1 MIAEIGQI
9 TLIMSLCLAALLA
22 VLPMLGTYTGQGRL
36 ITSAQPLTF
45 ALVTMLSISFA
56 TLVLTFLFDDFSVQ
70 YVAQNSNRLLPAFY
84 KVSATWGGHE
94 GSLLLWILI
103 LSLWMGAVALFARQL
118 PIILYARILSVL
130 GIISVGFIAFSLFTS
145 NPFIRYLPE
154 FPLEGASL
162 NPLLQDIGL
171 ILHPPLLYMGYVGF
185 SVAFAFAVAA
195 LLDGKLDS
203 AWLRW
208 CRPWSLVAWLF
219 LTLGIVLGSWWAY
232 YELGWGGWW
241 FWDPVENASFLPWL
255 AGTALI
261 HSLSV
266 SEKRGLFKNWTVLLA
281 IITFSLSLLG
291 TFLVR
296 SGVLTSVHAFAS
308 DPERGYF
315 ILWLLGI
322 TVGGSLSLYAW
333 RASTVRSQNRYA
345 LLSRENFLL
354 INNVLLMVATFVVLL
369 GTLYPLIVE
378 AFNQGP
384 LSVGPPYFNA
394 IFVPLGII
402 IMLLLGIGTVLRWKQ
417 NSLTDVLSRL
427 TSSIVISIIF
437 GLAFNLLV
445 FAELNFSVVLAGV
458 LCAWIVLTTLVDIR
472 HKLRNKAWLKGF
484 LSLPLSYLGMVL
496 AHVGLGLTALGIAV
510 VSNFAIDKD
519 LRMSIGESVTVGAYE
534 FELMSIDDVMGPNYT
549 SKQGIIALS
558 GEGEITAYIH
568 PEKRRYIP
576 SGQVMT
582 EAAIS
587 AGLSK
592 DIYVAMGEEIDN
604 GTWAMRIHIKPMVRF
619 IWLGGLMMAL
629 GGLLAAWDK
638 RYRRKLKQLAQQPS
652 SLEVQP

>member
-22 VLPMLGTYTGQGRL
+22 LLPLLGTYTGQGRL

-45 ALVTMLSISFA
+45 ALVTMLSISFTA
-56 TLVLTFLFDDFSVQ
+56 LVLTFLFDDFSVQ
-70 YVAQNSNRLLPAFY
+70 YVAQNSNRLLPVFY

-103 LSLWMGAVALFARQL
+103 LSLWTGAVALFARQL
-118 PIILYARILSVL
+118 PVILYARILSVL
-130 GIISVGFIAFSLFTS
+130 GIIAVGFIAFSLFTS
-145 NPFIRYLPE
+145 NPFLRYLPE

-322 TVGGSLSLYAW
+322 TVGGSLSLFAW
-333 RASTVRSQNRYA
+333 RASTVRSATGYG

-354 INNVLLMVATFVVLL
+354 INNILLMIATFVVLL
-369 GTLYPLIVE
+369 GTLYPLIIE
-378 AFNQGP
+378 AFDQGP

-402 IMLLLGIGTVLRWKQ
+402 IMLLLGIGTILRWKH
-417 NSLTDVLSRL
+417 NLLTDVMNRL
-427 TSSIVISIIF
+427 RSSIAISIVF
-437 GLAFNLLV
+437 GLAFNLI
-445 FAELNFSVVLAGV
+445 FYKAFNFSVALAAS
-458 LCAWIVLTTLVDIR
+458 LCAWIAITSFMDMK
-472 HKLRNKAWLKGF
+472 HKLRHKSWSKGIF
-484 LSLPLSYLGMVL
+484 SLPLSYLGMML
-496 AHVGLGLTALGIAV
+496 AHIGLGFTALGIAV
-510 VSNFAIDKD
+510 VSNFAVDKD
-519 LRMSIGESVTVGAYE
+519 LRMAIGESVTVSTYE
-534 FELMSIDDVMGPNYT
+534 FKLMSVDDVMGPNYT
-549 SKQGIIALS
+549 SKQGIIELS
-558 GEGEITAYIH
+558 KEGVIEAYIH

-582 EAAIS
+582 EASIIAN
-587 AGLSK
+587 LTK
-592 DIYVAMGEEIDN
+592 DIYVAMGEELEN
-604 GTWAMRIHIKPMVRF
+604 GIWAMRIHIKPMVRF
-619 IWLGGLMMAL
+619 IWLGGVMMAI

-638 RYRRKLKQLAQQPS
+638 RYRRKLPHVRKQAP
-652 SLEVQP
+652 LEGV

>member
-1 MIAEIGQI
+1 
-9 TLIMSLCLAALLA
+9 
-22 VLPMLGTYTGQGRL
+22 
-36 ITSAQPLTF
+36 
-45 ALVTMLSISFA
+45 
-56 TLVLTFLFDDFSVQ
+56 
-70 YVAQNSNRLLPAFY
+70 
-84 KVSATWGGHE
+84 
-94 GSLLLWILI
+94 
-103 LSLWMGAVALFARQL
+103 
-118 PIILYARILSVL
+118 
-130 GIISVGFIAFSLFTS
+130 
-145 NPFIRYLPE
+145 
-154 FPLEGASL
+154 
-162 NPLLQDIGL
+162 
-171 ILHPPLLYMGYVGF
+171 
-185 SVAFAFAVAA
+185 
-195 LLDGKLDS
+195 
-203 AWLRW
+203 
-208 CRPWSLVAWLF
+208 
-219 LTLGIVLGSWWAY
+219 
-232 YELGWGGWW
+232 
-241 FWDPVENASFLPWL
+241 
-255 AGTALI
+255 
-261 HSLSV
+261 
-266 SEKRGLFKNWTVLLA
+266 
-281 IITFSLSLLG
+281 
-291 TFLVR
+291 
-296 SGVLTSVHAFAS
+296 
-308 DPERGYF
+308 
-315 ILWLLGI
+315 
-322 TVGGSLSLYAW
+322 
-333 RASTVRSQNRYA
+333 
-345 LLSRENFLL
+345 
-354 INNVLLMVATFVVLL
+354 MVATFVVLL